1 MGTRT
6 YRLERRAAGLADTR
20 QKVLAAARELFLGA
34 GFHRVSIDAIA
45 AHAGVG
51 RTTVFQ
57 QFGSKSGLLEA
68 LEQET
73 SARAGVEGLWHEL
86 GEPDA
91 LVALQAAFATGCRVW
106 AAEAEMFRG
115 LFSLAA
121 IDPEMRAIVAD
132 QAARRRQLID
142 ALALRLQRQRR
153 LRPGVTRR
161 GAADLLWLLTSFES
175 FDTLHAARGSVRE
188 VTRLLLGQA
197 AAFVE
202 MQPDA
207 STDGRGG
214 RRAAARSQRRPPER
228 RTGAR
233 RRA

>member
-6 YRLERRAAGLADTR
+6 YRLERRATGLADTR
-20 QKVLAAARELFLGA
+20 QLFLSA
-34 GFHRVSIDAIA
+34 GFHRASIEAIA
-45 AHAGVG
+45 EHAGVG

-73 SARAGVEGLWHEL
+73 SARAGLEELLREL
-86 GEPDA
+86 GGKESLGA
-91 LVALQAAFATGCRVW
+91 LRAALETGCRVW
-106 AAEAEMFRG
+106 AAEAKMFRG

-121 IDPEMRAIVAD
+121 IDPEMHAIVAD

-161 GAADLLWLLTSFES
+161 TAADLLWLLTSFES
-175 FDTLHAARGSVRE
+175 FDSLYTARGSVRE
-188 VTRLLLGQA
+188 VARLLLGQA

-202 MQPDA
+202 LPAEPRTPRMQ
-207 STDGRGG
+207 
-214 RRAAARSQRRPPER
+214 RAQSQQRPQRQPAHRTPRRP
-228 RTGAR
+228 AR
-233 RRA
+233 A